1 MDRTKPTTQML
12 GRFQPWH
19 RGHTELFKRMHAETG
34 QVIIMIRQM
43 PIDQDNPYAP
53 GQVSENIDTALSIEG
68 FTFGEDYD
76 IIMVP
81 NIINIGYGRD
91 VGYKF
96 TQYDLGED
104 IHKISA
110 TGIRNELKN

>member
-1 MDRTKPTTQML
+1 
-12 GRFQPWH
+12 
-19 RGHTELFKRMHAETG
+19 
-34 QVIIMIRQM
+34 MIRQM

-68 FTFGEDYD
+68 FTFGKDYD

>member
-1 MDRTKPTTQML
+1 
-12 GRFQPWH
+12 
-19 RGHTELFKRMHAETG
+19 MHAETG
-34 QVIIMIRQM
+34 QVVIMIRQM

-53 GQVSENIDTALSIEG
+53 GQVSENIDTTLSIEG

>member
-1 MDRTKPTTQML
+1 
-12 GRFQPWH
+12 
-19 RGHTELFKRMHAETG
+19 
-34 QVIIMIRQM
+34 MIRQM

>member
-1 MDRTKPTTQML
+1 
-12 GRFQPWH
+12 
-19 RGHTELFKRMHAETG
+19 MHAETG

>member
-1 MDRTKPTTQML
+1 MDSTAPTSQML

-19 RGHTELFKRMHAETG
+19 SGHTELFKRMHAETG
-34 QVIIMIRQM
+34 QVIIMIRNM
-43 PIDQDNPYAP
+43 PVNSNNPWAP
-53 GQVSENIDTALSIEG
+53 GQVSENIDTALKLEG
-68 FTFGEDYD
+68 FTFGQDYG

-81 NIINIGYGRD
+81 NITNIGYGRD

-96 TQYDLGED
+96 TQYDLGEE

-110 TGIRNELKN
+110 TDIRNELKN